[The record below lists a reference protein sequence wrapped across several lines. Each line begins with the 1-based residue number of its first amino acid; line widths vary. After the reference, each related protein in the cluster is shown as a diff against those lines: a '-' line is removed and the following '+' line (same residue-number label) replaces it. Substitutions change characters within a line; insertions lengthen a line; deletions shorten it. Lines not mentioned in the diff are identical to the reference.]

1 MNLLK
6 AYFVVLYFFA
16 VIFISVG
23 AVFNMID
30 SGFSWAWLGA
40 LLTTLP
46 FLGLFLWS
54 VSVRNMPRTSAHMP
68 VMTVVVLAGL
78 ALAAYDVTFE
88 LSGRT
93 GALTAAVVG
102 AVGYLLFNFWYSR
115 FGRRINPL
123 LDIGKRLPKFVAED
137 LDGSSVSS
145 DSLVGKP
152 ALYMFYRGNW
162 CPFCSAQ
169 VKELT
174 GRYKEIIDRG
184 VEVALVSPQPPDF
197 TKRIADLFKVPFHF
211 WVDRDYQAARTLDIL
226 HRQGVP
232 AGQREKFGA
241 DTVLPTVIITDAQG
255 QIIYTDQTDNYRVRP
270 KPERFLAALTE
281 SGF

>member
-16 VIFISVG
+16 VIFVSVG
-23 AVFNMID
+23 AVFIMID
-30 SGFSWAWLGA
+30 SGFNWAWLGA
-40 LLTTLP
+40 LATTLP
-46 FLGLFLWS
+46 FLGLYLWS
-54 VSVRNMPRTSAHMP
+54 MSVRNLPRTTPHMP
-68 VMTVVVLAGL
+68 WMTVLVIAGVTLAV
-78 ALAAYDVTFE
+78 YDVSFLE
-88 LSGRT
+88 SGRT
-93 GALTAAVVG
+93 GALTAAVIST
-102 AVGYLLFNFWYSR
+102 VGYLLFNFWYSR

-123 LDIGKRLPKFVAED
+123 LDIGKQLPKFMAED
-137 LDGSSVSS
+137 LDGGSVSS
-145 DSLVGKP
+145 DSLAGKP

-197 TKRIADLFKVPFHF
+197 TKRIADIFNVPFHF
-211 WVDRDYQAARTLDIL
+211 WVDRDNQAARTLDIL
-226 HRQGVP
+226 HRHGVP
-232 AGQREKFGA
+232 VGKRGTFGP

-270 KPERFLAALTE
+270 RPERFLAALAE
-281 SGF
+281 NGL

>member
-46 FLGLFLWS
+46 FLGLYLWS
-54 VSVRNMPRTSAHMP
+54 MSVRNMPRTSPHMP
-68 VMTVVVLAGL
+68 LITVLVLAGA
-78 ALAAYDVTFE
+78 ALAIYDVSFE
-88 LSGRT
+88 ESGRA
-93 GALTAAVVG
+93 GAMIAALVST
-102 AVGYLLFNFWYSR
+102 VGYLLFNFWYSR

-123 LDIGKRLPKFVAED
+123 LEIGKRLPKFVAED

-232 AGQREKFGA
+232 AGQRGKFGA